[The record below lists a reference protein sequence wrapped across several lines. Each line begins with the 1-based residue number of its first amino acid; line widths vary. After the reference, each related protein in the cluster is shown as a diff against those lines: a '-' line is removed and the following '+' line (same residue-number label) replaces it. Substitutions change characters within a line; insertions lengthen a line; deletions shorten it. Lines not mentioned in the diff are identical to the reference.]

1 MSPAQEREINAAI
14 YELQKVRE
22 HLDNV
27 MYRMQPLP
35 EEEFQKIRRI
45 YDDCVCKAIDS
56 F

>member
-22 HLDNV
+22 HLDNA
-27 MYRMQPLP
+27 MYRLGPISD
-35 EEEFQKIRRI
+35 EEHDKIRRI
-45 YDDCVCKAIDS
+45 YDEHICKAIDS